1 MSCQHPNCFYPI
13 HSMCTNHCHWSLCE
27 EHINEHR
34 KSLVTE
40 FEELLKNLINPTNE
54 LSNLME
60 ARKQSLTIEQ
70 HKQLDY
76 LKQSYKKQINKFEQ
90 PLIMINRF
98 QEQHNQIYKHL
109 IQIKTNEILLTQ
121 NDFQPIDI
129 LSKEINQ
136 YKDSLKDKE
145 ENRVDLQQTQI
156 LHKQC
161 PLISLNIY
169 GLLSS
174 HNVRLCSPN
183 RKIEYLFKHLCNYH
197 HLTCHYANELI
208 KAIEL
213 NLDPI
218 QTKIFP
224 SNTKITTI
232 NDKQPCPLYNAPKES
247 GIRSTPCS
255 TMVTEKF
262 LPVHLQIVHRLRSP
276 QIKELIKKN

>member
-13 HSMCTNHCHWSLCE
+13 HSTCTNHCHWSLCE

-34 KSLVTE
+34 KSLLTE
-40 FEELLKNLINPTNE
+40 FEELLQDLINPTDE
-54 LSNLME
+54 LSKLME
-60 ARKQSLTIEQ
+60 TRKQIFTVEQ

-76 LKQSYKKQINKFEQ
+76 LKQTHEKQINIIEL
-90 PLIMINRF
+90 PLITINKF
-98 QEQHNQIYKHL
+98 QEQHNKISKHL
-109 IQIKTNEILLTQ
+109 VQIKTNEISLKQ
-121 NDFQPIDI
+121 NDFQQIDT

-136 YKDSLKDKE
+136 YKNSLKDKE
-145 ENRVDLQQTQI
+145 ENRINLQQTEVSCT
-156 LHKQC
+156 QC
-161 PLISLNIY
+161 PLISLNMY

-183 RKIEYLFKHLCNYH
+183 KKVLHLFEHFCNYH
-197 HLTCHYANELI
+197 HLTSHYAKELL
-208 KAIEL
+208 KAIRL

-224 SNTKITTI
+224 SNTKITI
-232 NDKQPCPLYNAPKES
+232 IYDKVSCPLHNTPRRS

-255 TMVTEKF
+255 SLLIEKS
-262 LPVHLQIVHRLRSP
+262 LPVHLQNVHRLRPS